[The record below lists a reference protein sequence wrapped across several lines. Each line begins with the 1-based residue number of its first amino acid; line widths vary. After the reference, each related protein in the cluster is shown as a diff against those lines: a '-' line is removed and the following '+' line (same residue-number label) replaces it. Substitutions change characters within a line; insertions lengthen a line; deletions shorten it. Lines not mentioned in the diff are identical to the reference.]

1 MRSSSRKIFQATNA
15 IQFFKPKFIM
25 KKLLYRFILPIL
37 IVSVFTFSCKED
49 AEAPVLSISGSDMTI
64 PFGAVIPQIT
74 ISELGGMSEI
84 TVKCN
89 DKWRIINPGST
100 WLQVS
105 QVSGNS
111 GTSTIE
117 VSAGLNETGF
127 TRSTILTINSDNGQ
141 ARRVTCSQPAKL
153 YPSYNTSPQAPDATG
168 MSSTAMQLS
177 AKINLGISIGN
188 TMEAPNEGEWQPEK
202 ITESYIKFLK
212 EIGFNTVRLPCSWDW
227 NHIINRE
234 TAEIDPAWLNRVKEV
249 VGWCVANDM
258 YVVVNIHWDNGWL
271 ERNITSDQKDGINA
285 KQRAYWEQIATALRD
300 FDEHLMFASANE
312 PDAPTAE
319 KMAILLGFHQTFIN
333 AVRST
338 GGKNTYRVLVIQG
351 PNTDIERT
359 NSLMNTL
366 PKDPTP
372 DKLMVEVHFY
382 TPGQFANSDKDYDG
396 WPMYY
401 YWGTGNESTIEPERN
416 SPDDLADED
425 EIVRLFGLMKSKFI
439 DKGIPVMMGEYAAYR
454 RFDPN
459 YLPKDMPK
467 HEASVNYWNGFV
479 TKKMLEVGIDPIF
492 WEVGFVLDRKNN
504 AVLNQGVI
512 DAVTK

>member
-1 MRSSSRKIFQATNA
+1 
-15 IQFFKPKFIM
+15 M

-37 IVSVFTFSCKED
+37 FVSVFTFCCKEGD
-49 AEAPVLSISGSDMTI
+49 EAPVLSVSGSDMTT

-84 TVKCN
+84 TITCN
-89 DKWRIINPGST
+89 DKWRISNPGST

-111 GTSTIE
+111 GTFTIE
-117 VSAGLNETGF
+117 VSAGLNQTGS
-127 TRSTILTINSDNGQ
+127 TQTTILTISSDNGQ
-141 ARRVTCSQPAKL
+141 SRRVTCSQPSNL
-153 YPSYNTSPQAPDATG
+153 YPSYNTSPQTPDATG
-168 MSSTAMQLS
+168 MSSTAVELS

-188 TMEAPNEGEWQPEK
+188 TLEAPNEGDWQPVK

-212 EIGFNTVRLPCSWDW
+212 QLGFNAVRLPCSWDW
-227 NHIINRE
+227 NHIIDRDKA
-234 TAEIDPAWLNRVKEV
+234 TIDPAWLNRVKEV

-271 ERNITSDQKDGINA
+271 ERNITSAKKDAINA

-300 FDEHLMFASANE
+300 FDEHLIFASANE
-312 PDAPTAE
+312 PDAPDAE

-338 GGKNTYRVLVIQG
+338 GGKNSYRVLVVQG
-351 PNTDIERT
+351 PNTDIART

-366 PKDPTP
+366 PTDETP
-372 DKLMVEVHFY
+372 NKLMVEVHFY

-396 WPMYY
+396 WPMFY
-401 YWGTGNESTIEPERN
+401 YWGTGNMSTIEPERN
-416 SPDDLADED
+416 AVNVEDED
-425 EIVRLFGLMKSKFI
+425 AILKLFGLMKTKFI
-439 DKGIPVMMGEYAAYR
+439 DKGIPVIMGEYAAYR

-479 TKKMLEVGIDPIF
+479 TKKMVEYGIDPFF
-492 WEVGFVLDRKNN
+492 WEVGFVLDRENN

-512 DAVTK
+512 DAITK